1 MPNMHAAV
9 HAGNAKLAPGAI
21 NQISRAD
28 IESVGPNPT
37 LLDLTRKFRLTSK
50 AATLE
55 FLSTWPAA
63 QSTAAAAAIMSAL
76 TRRPR
81 MPVTLAWLPGYD
93 YKVTISE
100 SAGIQ
105 GSAGEMTI
113 VLESRYPGDENNATV
128 RAVAAAQTAGTA
140 GTAKQAAKKAPAK
153 KARKKA
159 SRRR

>member
-9 HAGNAKLAPGAI
+9 HAANTKLAPGAI
-21 NQISRAD
+21 NQISARD

-37 LLDLTRKFRLTSK
+37 LLDLTRKFRITSK
-50 AATLE
+50 PATLE
-55 FLSTWPAA
+55 FMSTWPAA
-63 QSTAAAAAIMSAL
+63 QSMGAAAAIMSAL

-81 MPVTLAWLPGYD
+81 MPVTLAWLPAYD

-128 RAVAAAQTAGTA
+128 RAVGAAQTAGGA
-140 GTAKQAAKKAPAK
+140 GAAKKTAK
-153 KARKKA
+153 KAAKKKA